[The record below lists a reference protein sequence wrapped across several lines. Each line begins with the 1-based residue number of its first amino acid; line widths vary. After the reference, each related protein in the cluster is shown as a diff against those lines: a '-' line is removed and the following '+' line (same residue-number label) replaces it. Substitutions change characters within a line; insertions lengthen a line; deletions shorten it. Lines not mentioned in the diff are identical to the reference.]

1 MALQKRG
8 EIIMGLD
15 QWILR
20 TSDREEEPQIIDG
33 EFNCKEVLQ
42 LRKEEWLHN
51 KIIKIGEDKL
61 GKSYED
67 LNCVFIPL
75 TKEELTEILEDSKEC
90 VHSKSQFVVNEKF
103 NTGVLWYSDWDFDL
117 CLNGMKIFNKTM
129 GSALRSKDECYW
141 YFAWW

>member
-1 MALQKRG
+1 MDKYLGNG
-8 EIIMGLD
+8 E
-15 QWILR
+15 
-20 TSDREEEPQIIDG
+20 EDG
-33 EFNCKEVLQ
+33 EKEKGL
-42 LRKEEWLHN
+42 
-51 KIIKIGEDKL
+51 GE
-61 GKSYED
+61 S
-67 LNCVFIPL
+67 F
-75 TKEELTEILEDSKEC
+75 LEDSKEC